1 MTIFS
6 CGDATYLANLDN
18 VTSYIPYSKSKDIM
32 QVIFTFGR
40 RKVWR
45 VVLTPSCLGCQK
57 SDELFSKLELA
68 AKLLSLWNLCTK
80 WSQPLNNSVPTTMNI
95 RLLWNS
101 F

>member
-40 RKVWR
+40 RKV
-45 VVLTPSCLGCQK
+45 
-57 SDELFSKLELA
+57 
-68 AKLLSLWNLCTK
+68 
-80 WSQPLNNSVPTTMNI
+80 
-95 RLLWNS
+95 
-101 F
+101 